1 MKKPFKSKTQ
11 IKNLY
16 RTDQDKLHALRQI
29 RKYLTLDKPKLLLRA
44 SSKVLVP
51 GIPSLCGHTSDTEGL
66 HITWG
71 GDQYFPFHP
80 LDLQF
85 IVITLHFR
93 GPLIWNKLPNL
104 FSFLYFCLSHEDT
117 NHLTLYCSQMTGCY
131 MICKN
136 AENVEHLGYWLR
148 LCRFLCHCVC
158 HLCEYFLIFVS
169 WFLLAISYVFTPTL
183 NKVIIT

>member
-1 MKKPFKSKTQ
+1 MWSYVRYRGVAY
-11 IKNLY
+11 NL
-16 RTDQDKLHALRQI
+16 RRG
-29 RKYLTLDKPKLLLRA
+29 P
-44 SSKVLVP
+44 VLS
-51 GIPSLCGHTSDTEGL
+51 IPPTRPTIYSNNS
-66 HITWG
+66 
-71 GDQYFPFHP
+71 
-80 LDLQF
+80 
-85 IVITLHFR
+85 VHFR

-104 FSFLYFCLSHEDT
+104 FNFLYFCLSHEDT

-136 AENVEHLGYWLR
+136 AENVEHLGYWLG

-183 NKVIIT
+183 NKVIIHIIKTCFKMLQ